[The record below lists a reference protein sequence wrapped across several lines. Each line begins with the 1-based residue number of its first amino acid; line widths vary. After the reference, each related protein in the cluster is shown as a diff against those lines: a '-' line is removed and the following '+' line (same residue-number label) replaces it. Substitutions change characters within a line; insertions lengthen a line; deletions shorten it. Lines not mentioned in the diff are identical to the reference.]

1 MSEKQKKQT
10 ISLAV
15 IMVICV
21 VLTSL
26 LLSNSLQCADCDKK
40 ITGKYYIS
48 LSERPY
54 CKDCGAEYYR
64 VFPGELDNITDRVDN
79 TARNIL
85 VIVELIGFIGAM
97 VVINKKKVAETIKS
111 DGVASVT
118 RKIPVIKEEVK
129 KVVEPIVKK
138 ETPIE
143 PKPEIKPEVKPEV
156 ESEKT
161 PEVRKEEIFDITHI
175 ETEKKADDIPVEKET
190 KVETESPTEMS
201 SISRLKSTMRTS
213 TSKTTIEESDRFNP
227 AGDLQ

>member
-1 MSEKQKKQT
+1 MSEKQKRQT

-21 VLTSL
+21 VLSAL
-26 LLSNSLQCADCDKK
+26 LLSNSLQCAECGKK

-48 LSERPY
+48 LFEKPY

-64 VFPGELDNITDRVDN
+64 GFPGDLDSVTDRVDN

-85 VIVELIGFIGAM
+85 IIVELIGFIGAM
-97 VVINKKKVAETIKS
+97 VVVNKKKVTETIKS

-143 PKPEIKPEVKPEV
+143 SKPEIKPEVKVEKVPEV
-156 ESEKT
+156 RTEVKIEKT
-161 PEVRKEEIFDITHI
+161 PASTEVRSGLRTTFKPKTEEPISF
-175 ETEKKADDIPVEKET
+175 
-190 KVETESPTEMS
+190 PTF
-201 SISRLKSTMRTS
+201 SISSS
-213 TSKTTIEESDRFNP
+213 SEENKRDWFQS
-227 AGDLQ
+227 AGDL

>member
-1 MSEKQKKQT
+1 MSEQQKKQT
-10 ISLAV
+10 RSLAV

-64 VFPGELDNITDRVDN
+64 GFPGDLDNVTDNVDN
-79 TARNIL
+79 TLRNIL

-111 DGVASVT
+111 EGVSSVT

-138 ETPIE
+138 EVPTE
-143 PKPEIKPEVKPEV
+143 PKAEIKLEVKD
-156 ESEKT
+156 EKA
-161 PEVRKEEIFDITHI
+161 PEVRKEVRI
-175 ETEKKADDIPVEKET
+175 ETTPASAEVRSGLRTTFKPKSEE
-190 KVETESPTEMS
+190 
-201 SISRLKSTMRTS
+201 SISS
-213 TSKTTIEESDRFNP
+213 TSSSASEENKGDWFKS
-227 AGDLQ
+227 AGDL

>member
-1 MSEKQKKQT
+1 MSEKQKRQT

-21 VLTSL
+21 VLSAL
-26 LLSNSLQCADCDKK
+26 LLSNSLQCAECGKK

-48 LSERPY
+48 LFEKPY

-64 VFPGELDNITDRVDN
+64 GFPGDLDNITDRVDN

-85 VIVELIGFIGAM
+85 VIVELMGFIGAM
-97 VVINKKKVAETIKS
+97 VVVNKKKVTETIKS
-111 DGVASVT
+111 DSVASVT

-143 PKPEIKPEVKPEV
+143 SKPEIKPEVKV
-156 ESEKT
+156 EKAPAST
-161 PEVRKEEIFDITHI
+161 EVRSGLRTTFKPKTEEPIS
-175 ETEKKADDIPVEKET
+175 
-190 KVETESPTEMS
+190 SPTF
-201 SISRLKSTMRTS
+201 SISSS
-213 TSKTTIEESDRFNP
+213 SEENKGDWFQS
-227 AGDLQ
+227 AGDL

>member
-64 VFPGELDNITDRVDN
+64 GFPGDLDNITDRVDN

-111 DGVASVT
+111 EGVASVT
-118 RKIPVIKEEVK
+118 KKIPVIKEEVK
-129 KVVEPIVKK
+129 
-138 ETPIE
+138 T
-143 PKPEIKPEVKPEV
+143 EIKPEVKV
-156 ESEKT
+156 EKA
-161 PEVRKEEIFDITHI
+161 PEVRKEVII
-175 ETEKKADDIPVEKET
+175 EKTSASTEVRSGLRTTFKPK
-190 KVETESPTEMS
+190 TEEP
-201 SISRLKSTMRTS
+201 ISTTTSS
-213 TSKTTIEESDRFNP
+213 TSSSSEENNGDWFQS
-227 AGDLQ
+227 AGDL

>member
-1 MSEKQKKQT
+1 MNEKQKKQT

-64 VFPGELDNITDRVDN
+64 GFPGDLDNITDRVDN

-97 VVINKKKVAETIKS
+97 VVVNKKKVAETIKS
-111 DGVASVT
+111 DGVTSVT

-129 KVVEPIVKK
+129 KVIEPIVKK
-138 ETPIE
+138 ETTIE
-143 PKPEIKPEVKPEV
+143 SKPEIKPEIKV
-156 ESEKT
+156 EKA
-161 PEVRKEEIFDITHI
+161 PEVRTEVKI
-175 ETEKKADDIPVEKET
+175 ETTPAS
-190 KVETESPTEMS
+190 TEVRSGLRTTFKPKSEE
-201 SISRLKSTMRTS
+201 SISTTS
-213 TSKTTIEESDRFNP
+213 SSSASEENKGDWFQY
-227 AGDLQ
+227 AGDL

>member
-64 VFPGELDNITDRVDN
+64 GFPGDLDNITDRVDN

-138 ETPIE
+138 EIPIE
-143 PKPEIKPEVKPEV
+143 QKPEIKPEVNV
-156 ESEKT
+156 EKT
-161 PEVRKEEIFDITHI
+161 PASIEVRSGLRTTFKLKTEE
-175 ETEKKADDIPVEKET
+175 P
-190 KVETESPTEMS
+190 
-201 SISRLKSTMRTS
+201 ISTTTS
-213 TSKTTIEESDRFNP
+213 TTSSASSTFSSSEENKGDWFQS
-227 AGDLQ
+227 AGDL

>member
-1 MSEKQKKQT
+1 MSEQQKKQT

-26 LLSNSLQCADCDKK
+26 LLTNSLQCADCDKK

-64 VFPGELDNITDRVDN
+64 GFPGDLDNVTDNVNN
-79 TARNIL
+79 TLRNIL

-111 DGVASVT
+111 EGVASVT
-118 RKIPVIKEEVK
+118 RKIPVIKDEVK

-138 ETPIE
+138 EVMTE
-143 PKPEIKPEVKPEV
+143 PQKEIKPEVKV
-156 ESEKT
+156 EKA
-161 PEVRKEEIFDITHI
+161 PEVRKEVKI
-175 ETEKKADDIPVEKET
+175 ETTPAS
-190 KVETESPTEMS
+190 TEVRSGLRTTFKPKSEE
-201 SISRLKSTMRTS
+201 SISS
-213 TSKTTIEESDRFNP
+213 TSSSSVSEGNKGDWFKS
-227 AGDLQ
+227 AGDL

>member
-54 CKDCGAEYYR
+54 CKECGAEYYR
-64 VFPGELDNITDRVDN
+64 GFPGDLDNITDRVDN

-138 ETPIE
+138 EITIE
-143 PKPEIKPEVKPEV
+143 SKQEIKPEVKV
-156 ESEKT
+156 EKY
-161 PEVRKEEIFDITHI
+161 PEVRKEVKI
-175 ETEKKADDIPVEKET
+175 ETTPASAEVRSGLRTTFKPK
-190 KVETESPTEMS
+190 TEEP
-201 SISRLKSTMRTS
+201 IS
-213 TSKTTIEESDRFNP
+213 TSSSSSSSGESKGKWFQS
-227 AGDLQ
+227 AGDL

>member
-1 MSEKQKKQT
+1 MSDQKRKNIILVT
-10 ISLAV
+10 CMI
-15 IMVICV
+15 ICI

-26 LLSNSLQCADCDKK
+26 LLSNSLQCADCYKK

-64 VFPGELDNITDRVDN
+64 GFPGDLDNITDRVNN

-97 VVINKKKVAETIKS
+97 VITNKKKVAETIKS
-111 DGVASVT
+111 DGVTSAT

-138 ETPIE
+138 ETLIE
-143 PKPEIKPEVKPEV
+143 SKPEIKPEFKV
-156 ESEKT
+156 EKV
-161 PEVRKEEIFDITHI
+161 PEVRKEIIVE
-175 ETEKKADDIPVEKET
+175 ETPAT
-190 KVETESPTEMS
+190 TEVRSGLRTTFKPKTEEP
-201 SISRLKSTMRTS
+201 IS
-213 TSKTTIEESDRFNP
+213 TSSSSSSSRESKGEWFKS
-227 AGDLQ
+227 AGDL

>member
-64 VFPGELDNITDRVDN
+64 GFPGDLDNITDRVDN

-111 DGVASVT
+111 EGVASVT
-118 RKIPVIKEEVK
+118 KKIPVIKEEVK

-138 ETPIE
+138 EVPTE
-143 PKPEIKPEVKPEV
+143 PKTEIKPEVKV
-156 ESEKT
+156 EKA
-161 PEVRKEEIFDITHI
+161 PEVRKEVII
-175 ETEKKADDIPVEKET
+175 EKTSASTEVRSGLRTTFKPK
-190 KVETESPTEMS
+190 TEEP
-201 SISRLKSTMRTS
+201 ISTTTSS
-213 TSKTTIEESDRFNP
+213 TSSSSEENNGDWFQS
-227 AGDLQ
+227 AGDL